1 MIASTIRERTINGT
15 AFYPRTS
22 RLNQRQ
28 KWNAWDLYHIVD
40 EYTDWKQELADI
52 RQRASALDQ
61 SPLAKHY
68 VAGPDAAAFVDYLI
82 TRDATKIAVGQV
94 YYTPWCNED
103 GALVGDGLVARV
115 GEGRVLFSA
124 DPMMNWFLHNA
135 EGYRVT
141 VEDVTLDFG
150 LLALQGPKATDVLES
165 ATGESWDD
173 LRFSR
178 LRSSIIGGAEVLVSR
193 QGFTGEVGYELM
205 VATPEGATLW
215 DALFEAGGP
224 IGLGAGGLH
233 AIDVARVE
241 AGLVIVGSDYT
252 PASMVDRMGD
262 SIPVSPENMTTPVE
276 MNMHKFIEFDKATD
290 FIGKAALQ
298 RELEVGPKRS
308 MMGIEVD
315 WHDIVGL
322 YQDADIPPEVTP
334 QVIRFPLTIFHED
347 SAVGRATSVTWS
359 PTVKKVIGFA
369 HVSPASAE
377 PGTRVRVGWSSGP
390 IQGNVGATI
399 VALPHYRLRR
409 AQ

>member
-115 GEGRVLFSA
+115 EEDRFLFSA

-315 WHDIVGL
+315 WHDIVGPKL
-322 YQDADIPPEVTP
+322 ENH
-334 QVIRFPLTIFHED
+334 R
-347 SAVGRATSVTWS
+347 
-359 PTVKKVIGFA
+359 
-369 HVSPASAE
+369 
-377 PGTRVRVGWSSGP
+377 
-390 IQGNVGATI
+390 N
-399 VALPHYRLRR
+399 RLNPSM
-409 AQ
+409 